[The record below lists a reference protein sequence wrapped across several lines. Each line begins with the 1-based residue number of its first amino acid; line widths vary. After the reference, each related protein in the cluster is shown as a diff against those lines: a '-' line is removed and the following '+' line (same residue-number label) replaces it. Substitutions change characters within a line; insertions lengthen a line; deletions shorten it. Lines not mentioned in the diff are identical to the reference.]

1 MEHKCIVSKINGCK
15 QNAYANYENRYNTN
29 KESFVFFRNTF
40 KN

>member
-1 MEHKCIVSKINGCK
+1 MLHKCIVSKINDCK

-29 KESFVFFRNTF
+29 KVSLVFFRNTI